1 MSSGEDRAHCGPAPR
16 GLKVKGWPSRA
27 QRVNRADGWTDIE
40 VFALTGSSPT
50 DKDPLGVD
58 YIFGLHTTPGYL
70 DHDLRVFRHVLA
82 GSRIWRTT
90 VPWTPFGADP

>member
-1 MSSGEDRAHCGPAPR
+1 M
-16 GLKVKGWPSRA
+16 
-27 QRVNRADGWTDIE
+27 NRADGWTDIE

-50 DKDPLGVD
+50 DKDPSGVD
-58 YIFGLHTTPGYL
+58 YIFGLHTTQGYL